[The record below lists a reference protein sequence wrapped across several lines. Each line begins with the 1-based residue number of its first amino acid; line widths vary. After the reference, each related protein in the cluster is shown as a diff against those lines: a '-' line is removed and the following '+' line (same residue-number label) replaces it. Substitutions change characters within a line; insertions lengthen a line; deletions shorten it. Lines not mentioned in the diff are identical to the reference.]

1 MSKMPVI
8 FTAILGI
15 LVSVCTLNAGWVY
28 TAVTRGEGSDQ
39 AQAANSTVK
48 GWIDGNKARIEIA
61 ESANPMIPQQS
72 YLISSD
78 GGHTLFLVNPPER
91 TYTRWDIN
99 AIIGLAGG
107 AMQMMGMSFT
117 TPNVEKLVDEPGPSL
132 LGFST
137 RHYRFLTSY
146 ALNMNF
152 LGMRKSTE
160 FKQEEDIWATD
171 QLKDAGFNAWLNQR
185 PNKTGN
191 AEFDKLIEAELSK
204 IRGFPLK
211 RISVTTQKD
220 NDGNMETIKTT
231 MEITSLSKADIPPG
245 FFELPQDY
253 TEKPLMPSLKGSGQ
267 ENGDSTIPKESDPQ
281 EQNPFLKFLEQMQKG
296 K

>member
-8 FTAILGI
+8 FTATLGI
-15 LVSVCTLNAGWVY
+15 LASVCTLNAGWVY
-28 TAVTRGEGSDQ
+28 TASTRGEGSDQ
-39 AQAANSTVK
+39 AQDANNTVK
-48 GWIDGNKARIEIA
+48 GWIDGNKARIEIV
-61 ESANPMIPQQS
+61 ESANPMLPQQS

-78 GGHTLFLVNPPER
+78 GGQTLFLVNPRDR
-91 TYTRWDIN
+91 TYSRWDIN
-99 AIIGLAGG
+99 AMIGLAGG
-107 AMQMMGMSFT
+107 AMDMMGMSFT
-117 TPNVEKLVDEPGPSL
+117 TPNVEKLVDEPGPNL

-137 RHYRFLTSY
+137 RHYRFLTTY

-152 LGMRKSTE
+152 LGIRKSTE

-171 QLKDAGFNAWLNQR
+171 QLKDEGFNAWLNQR

-191 AEFDKLIEAELSK
+191 AKFDKLIEAELSK

-220 NDGNMETIKTT
+220 SDGNTVTIKTIT
-231 MEITSLSKADIPPG
+231 EVTSLSKADIPSG
-245 FFELPQDY
+245 FFERPQDY
-253 TEKPLMPSLKGSGQ
+253 TEKQLIPSLIGSGQ
-267 ENGDSTIPKESDPQ
+267 ESGDSKIPGESDPQ
-281 EQNPFLKFLEQMQKG
+281 EETPFLKFLEQMQKR